1 MLDPTSYVETPKPGR
16 SMPNFLE
23 RHELET
29 VFRFLR
35 NYQWRGG
42 SFERHRN
49 VALIAVMALAGCRRG
64 EVLQMEVA
72 DVDCSAG
79 TIRINKGKGQR
90 GGKPRLVCMPPALI
104 SAMATYLAARAE
116 RKLASPRVFVAT
128 IGDRGIG
135 EVTIR
140 RLCRFIE
147 TMTGI
152 HVAAHMLRHTCA
164 TLMRQAGI
172 ADRLSMDQLGHSRL
186 EVLQRYSHVV
196 AGERQQALAHFNI
209 NVDGSGDEAVVDA
222 VILREPRAT
231 GITRSLPPV
240 RSVDQ
245 LTPP

>member
-1 MLDPTSYVETPKPGR
+1 
-16 SMPNFLE
+16 
-23 RHELET
+23 
-29 VFRFLR
+29 
-35 NYQWRGG
+35 
-42 SFERHRN
+42 
-49 VALIAVMALAGCRRG
+49 
-64 EVLQMEVA
+64 
-72 DVDCSAG
+72 
-79 TIRINKGKGQR
+79 
-90 GGKPRLVCMPPALI
+90 
-104 SAMATYLAARAE
+104 
-116 RKLASPRVFVAT
+116 
-128 IGDRGIG
+128 
-135 EVTIR
+135 
-140 RLCRFIE
+140 
-147 TMTGI
+147 MTGI

-209 NVDGSGDEAVVDA
+209 NVDGAGDEAVVDA